1 MYFGNEDRTTT
12 TVITYIGPTDR
23 AHTDYV
29 AVDICFAKDF
39 DLESLPKSV
48 RAYSSMTIV
57 CTPTAGNPKNEAGI
71 KRLRRILKSLEG
83 CKVKVLMPYAN
94 SITEAEFFARYA

>member
-1 MYFGNEDRTTT
+1 
-12 TVITYIGPTDR
+12 
-23 AHTDYV
+23 
-29 AVDICFAKDF
+29 
-39 DLESLPKSV
+39 
-48 RAYSSMTIV
+48 MTIE
-57 CTPTAGNPKNEAGI
+57 CTPTAANPKNEAGI